1 MLFAL
6 IAFASHGANFSK
18 VDLPSSQFMSASP
31 QVTIA
36 LPASYKQDK
45 SKHYPVLYLLDAKL
59 NDESVFGMLQRL
71 HSSNGANEHII
82 VGIESHDRLNDFA
95 PTVNKDPRGPVGAG
109 GGADKLLDFIQS
121 ELMPNI
127 NKNYR
132 TKPHNVI
139 AGHSIAGLLVMHSF
153 HARPSLFQAHMAF
166 SPAVWWGA
174 RETAQATKQYVL
186 SDKKVGSFLYMNI
199 GSEGGEMR
207 QVYDDLSQ
215 TILRNRSTDLVVQ
228 LDTFNDEDHDFTM
241 AVGLYHALRALH
253 QYQQDNKL

>member
-1 MLFAL
+1 
-6 IAFASHGANFSK
+6 
-18 VDLPSSQFMSASP
+18 MSVTP
-31 QVTIA
+31 EVTIA

-121 ELMPNI
+121 ELMPTI

-139 AGHSIAGLLVMHSF
+139 AGHSIAGLLVIHSF
-153 HARPSLFQAHMAF
+153 HARPSLFQGHLAF
-166 SPAVWWGA
+166 SPAVWWAA
-174 RETAQATKQYVL
+174 RETANATKQYMH
-186 SDKKVGSFLYMNI
+186 SNKKVGNFLYMNI

-228 LDTFNDEDHDFTM
+228 LDTFNDEGHDFTM
-241 AVGLYHALRALH
+241 AAGLYNALRALH
-253 QYQQDNKL
+253 QYQQGNNL

>member
-1 MLFAL
+1 
-6 IAFASHGANFSK
+6 
-18 VDLPSSQFMSASP
+18 MSAP
-31 QVTIA
+31 PEITIA

-59 NDESVFGMLQRL
+59 NDELVFGMLQRL

-95 PTVNKDPRGPVGAG
+95 PTINKDPRGPVGAG

-121 ELMPNI
+121 ELMPTI

-132 TKPHNVI
+132 TKSHNVI

-153 HARPSLFQAHMAF
+153 HARPHLFQGHLAF

-174 RETAQATKQYVL
+174 RETANAAKQYMH
-186 SDKKVGSFLYMNI
+186 SNKKVGNFLYMTI

-207 QVYDDLSQ
+207 QVYDNLSQ

-228 LDTFNDEDHDFTM
+228 LDTFNDEGHDFTM
-241 AVGLYHALRALH
+241 AAGLYNALRALH
-253 QYQQDNKL
+253 LYQQNNRL